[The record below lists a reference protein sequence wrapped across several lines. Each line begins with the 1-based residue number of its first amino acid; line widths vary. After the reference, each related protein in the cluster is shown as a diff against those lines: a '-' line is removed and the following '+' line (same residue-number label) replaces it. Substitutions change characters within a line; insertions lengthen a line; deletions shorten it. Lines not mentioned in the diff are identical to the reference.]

1 MTEKKYPYHK
11 YFRDLSKYS
20 DGLDVNKSTS
30 SSRFGLKRARDIF
43 TMGRT
48 YYGEGGYY
56 IGMFKDFIYLAA
68 LFPLVLA
75 QVGLP
80 MSLSLP
86 LVGIYL
92 FSCVAMGVLSYRVFK
107 LARSEKEYEDKNSV
121 SRYMTWA
128 MLKEIQEHNR
138 LIMKELES
146 LKRRKK
152 K

>member
-1 MTEKKYPYHK
+1 MTDKKYPYQK
-11 YFRDLSKYS
+11 FFKDLSKYS
-20 DGLDVNKSTS
+20 DALDVNKSTS

-43 TMGRT
+43 TLGRT

-75 QVGLP
+75 QIGVSDIYS
-80 MSLSLP
+80 MP
-86 LVGIYL
+86 LVLIYL
-92 FSCVAMGVLSYRVFK
+92 LSCVAMGFLSYRVLK

-128 MLKEIQEHNR
+128 MLKEIQEE
-138 LIMKELES
+138 LIRQRPQI
-146 LKRRKK
+146 RRKK

>member
-20 DGLDVNKSTS
+20 DSLDVNKSTS

-75 QVGLP
+75 QIGVSTVYS
-80 MSLSLP
+80 MP
-86 LVGIYL
+86 LVAIYL
-92 FSCVAMGVLSYRVFK
+92 LACVMMGFLSYRVFK

-121 SRYMTWA
+121 SRYMNWA
-128 MLKEIQEHNR
+128 MLKEIQEE
-138 LIMKELES
+138 LI
-146 LKRRKK
+146 RQRPKK
-152 K
+152 KTGGKRK

>member
-68 LFPLVLA
+68 LFQLVLA
-75 QVGLP
+75 QIGVSDIYS
-80 MSLSLP
+80 MP
-86 LVGIYL
+86 LVLIYL
-92 FSCVAMGVLSYRVFK
+92 LSCVAMGFLSYRVFK

-128 MLKEIQEHNR
+128 MLKNIQEE
-138 LIMKELES
+138 LIKQKKVGG
-146 LKRRKK
+146 KRK
-152 K
+152 

>member
-20 DGLDVNKSTS
+20 DSLDVNKSTS

-68 LFPLVLA
+68 LFPLVLT
-75 QVGLP
+75 QIGVSTVYS
-80 MSLSLP
+80 MP
-86 LVGIYL
+86 LVAIYL
-92 FSCVAMGVLSYRVFK
+92 LACVMMGFLSYRVFK

-121 SRYMTWA
+121 SRYMNWA
-128 MLKEIQEHNR
+128 MLKEIQEE
-138 LIMKELES
+138 LI
-146 LKRRKK
+146 RQRPKK
-152 K
+152 KTGGKKK

>member
-1 MTEKKYPYHK
+1 
-11 YFRDLSKYS
+11 
-20 DGLDVNKSTS
+20 VNKSTS

-75 QVGLP
+75 QIGVSTVYS
-80 MSLSLP
+80 MP
-86 LVGIYL
+86 LVAIYL
-92 FSCVAMGVLSYRVFK
+92 LACVMMGFLSYRVFK

-121 SRYMTWA
+121 SRYMNWA
-128 MLKEIQEHNR
+128 MLKEIQEE
-138 LIMKELES
+138 LIRQRPQV
-146 LKRRKK
+146 RRKK